1 MEDRFGTLL
10 GPVLGPSW
18 ARLGPSW
25 GHLGAILGPSWAISG
40 PSWAILGQLAAI
52 SGYLALDLHYIG
64 VPEGRIQEE
73 MCKNKKENTCFRF
86 FAYVE
91 VS

>member
-1 MEDRFGTLL
+1 MEPSWGR
-10 GPVLGPSW
+10 PGPSW
-18 ARLGPSW
+18 GRLGAVLGPSW
-25 GHLGAILGPSWAISG
+25 GHPVPSWAILGHLGS
-40 PSWAILGQLAAI
+40 SWAILGQLAAI
-52 SGYLALDLHYIG
+52 SGHLALDLHYIG

-73 MCKNKKENTCFRF
+73 MCKNTGENTCFRF